1 MKQLIHIILFFLG
14 SSLFSQTQKEMRYDF
29 LDNEMNL
36 VNLNNPKKISREEQ
50 RIIYNFRE
58 YYVQGNKIIGEIKNY
73 YASGKYPTINDNG
86 TVEESSSMDRL
97 NFDRPEDRAGKL
109 RSTYIPCE
117 NSLDLNCINGSLKKY
132 FINGQLERESDFSN
146 GILIDGNYVLYCPN
160 GKIRLECKSVNQKW
174 NGDFIAYSY
183 DGKSYVEGT
192 YVDDIVVGQTRT
204 TFHDGTMDQ
213 GSYNKDGL
221 QHGEWVRLNPRGVKI
236 AVAQYNDGELLSSK
250 SFNKYGEEIFDFS
263 QPVTL
268 NRARQYYDSRE
279 NLSQLE
285 GLYKV
290 NGSKVYN
297 PGTNNQWSPNWE
309 IALILD
315 SDSETIWGYQTG
327 CYCLTTSKVSNGEVR
342 LKLEPTTVENFYN
355 LTWVADNSNVQS
367 ELVEVKA
374 NGGLLTFNNHTMIKT
389 YPTSKNRISNSPT
402 PKIKSNDWAGNGS
415 GIILTKDG
423 YIATNFHVI
432 EDASDIEVEFLYND
446 EIRSFNARVIKTDTT
461 NDLAII
467 KIDDFNFSNLL
478 TIPYNFKTRSADV
491 GEEVFAL
498 GYPMALSIMGKD
510 IKFTDGRIS
519 AKSGFR
525 GNPVQYQSTTPI
537 QGGNSGGPLFD
548 IKGNLIAINSAKLT
562 ADDIDNVSYSIK
574 SSYLLSLIDAL
585 PQNIIIPSSTSLYN
599 LTVPQKVK
607 ILTKY
612 VVLVKVR

>member
-1 MKQLIHIILFFLG
+1 MKQLIHILLFFLG

-86 TVEESSSMDRL
+86 TVEESSSLDRL
-97 NFDRPEDRAGKL
+97 NFDRPEDRVGKL
-109 RSTYIPCE
+109 RSTYMPCE
-117 NSLDLNCINGSLKKY
+117 NLFDSDCINGILKKY
-132 FINGQLERESDFSN
+132 YINGQLEAETDFSN
-146 GILIDGNYVLYCPN
+146 GILIDGNLVRYWPN
-160 GKIRLECKSVNQKW
+160 GKIKLEAKSVNEKA
-174 NGDFIAYSY
+174 NGDFIFYSY
-183 DGKSYVEGT
+183 DGKSYTEGT
-192 YVDDIVVGQTRT
+192 YVDDIVVGESIT
-204 TFHDGTMDQ
+204 TNNDGSTIQ

-221 QHGEWVRLNPRGVKI
+221 QQGEWVNKNSEGIILYTG
-236 AVAQYNDGELLSSK
+236 QYNNGELLSTK
-250 SFNKYGEEIFDFS
+250 TFVNGEEIFDFS

-279 NLSQLE
+279 NLLQLE
-285 GLYKV
+285 GLYRV
-290 NGSKVYN
+290 NGSQVYN
-297 PGTNNQWSPNWE
+297 PGTNNQWSPSWN
-309 IALILD
+309 IALFLGADGESIF
-315 SDSETIWGYQTG
+315 GYQTS

-355 LTWVADNSNVQS
+355 LTWLADNSNLQS

-389 YPTSKNRISNSPT
+389 YPTSKNRISKTPT

-446 EIRSFNARVIKTDTT
+446 EIRSFNAKVIKTDMT

-467 KIDDFNFSNLL
+467 KIDDSNFSNLS

-607 ILTKY
+607 TLTKY